1 MILSLA
7 RTARRDVRE
16 ICRSRPAGPHAA
28 EEDGGRR
35 RTPAISK
42 STEVRVT
49 HHTIS
54 VDSPLGPLQLV
65 TPDGVHL
72 SEIRLADSPADL
84 GSADVPELPIFQR
97 ASQQLAEY
105 FAGRRQQFDLPLSPV
120 GTAFQRRVW
129 QALQQIP
136 FGATASYQ
144 QIARAIGQPTA
155 CRAVGGANGR
165 NPLPIVIPCHRVIG
179 ATGALVGFSAGLERK
194 VWLLQHEAACAP
206 TDAGTP
212 T

>member
-1 MILSLA
+1 M
-7 RTARRDVRE
+7 
-16 ICRSRPAGPHAA
+16 
-28 EEDGGRR
+28 
-35 RTPAISK
+35 
-42 STEVRVT
+42 T
-49 HHTIS
+49 HRTIS
-54 VDSPLGPLQLV
+54 LDSPLGPLQLV

-97 ASQQLAEY
+97 VSQQLAEY
-105 FAGRRQQFDLPLSPV
+105 FAGHRQQFDLPLLPV

-206 TDAGTP
+206 TDAGTQS
-212 T
+212 